1 MLRTVIFEALLMG
14 LIGSALGVLFG
25 LLLEWY
31 AVKVI
36 LLEESGFRFPLTVP
50 WRESGFIALL
60 AVTTATLAGLLP
72 ALRAVRLRIAD
83 AIAYE

>member
-1 MLRTVIFEALLMG
+1 M
-14 LIGSALGVLFG
+14 LFG

-50 WRESGFIALL
+50 WREAGIIAAL
-60 AVTTATLAGLLP
+60 AVTTATLA
-72 ALRAVRLRIAD
+72 ALAAGAAGGAAAHRRCHCV
-83 AIAYE
+83 